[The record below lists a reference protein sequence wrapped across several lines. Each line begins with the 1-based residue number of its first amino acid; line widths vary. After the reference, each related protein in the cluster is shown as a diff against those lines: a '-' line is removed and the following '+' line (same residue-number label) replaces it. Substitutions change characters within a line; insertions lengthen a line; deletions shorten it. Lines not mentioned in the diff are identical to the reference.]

1 MGYDPKT
8 SVAKEREII
17 NESLTLSTALRSPNH
32 LEEVDQRTS
41 VNISNENEYLQ
52 LLTQNQ
58 SNTKVLGLDPG

>member
-17 NESLTLSTALRSPNH
+17 NESLTLSTAL
-32 LEEVDQRTS
+32 DQRTS